1 MEISNGSQIMSEL
14 SLENRRRRAIFR
26 AEHRGMQVMDI
37 ILGRYAKDRVPFM
50 KEADLAEFEQLM
62 EILDRDLFKW
72 FTGEGPVP
80 DGQNTELFRSIC
92 DFHGIERA

>member
-1 MEISNGSQIMSEL
+1 MPDL

-26 AEHRGMQVMDI
+26 AEHRGMQEMDI
-37 ILGRYAKDRVPFM
+37 ILGKYAKERVPFM
-50 KEADLAEFEQLM
+50 NESDLSEFERLM

-80 DGQNTELFRSIC
+80 AGQDTPLFREIC

>member
-1 MEISNGSQIMSEL
+1 MPDL

-26 AEHRGMQVMDI
+26 AEHRGMQEMDI
-37 ILGRYAKDRVPFM
+37 ILGQYAKERVPFM
-50 KEADLAEFEQLM
+50 GESDLVEFERLM

-80 DGQNTELFRSIC
+80 EDQDTPLFRAIC
-92 DFHGIERA
+92 EFHGIERA